1 MQVLD
6 LDALTLSSGSHE
18 SPSEGHCLLEV
29 VSMFAGEPFSDR
41 PRCVCPVLAAF
52 GRSWNDGLPDADRG
66 QLKQYIPRL
75 LNTWSSKAVEDRRA
89 LMAADWLIREFIP
102 AWLELTPALKLH
114 AEALR
119 AHPEIADAAGFLSI
133 APILLAAQKDTAA
146 AWDAARAAAWDAAR
160 DAAWD
165 AALDAA
171 WDAARAAA
179 RDAAWAAAWAAARDA
194 AGDAAWAAAWDA
206 AWAALKSTTERLQ
219 ISAHALYDRMINLTE
234 AA

>member
-6 LDALTLSSGSHE
+6 LDALTLSSGSHK

-75 LNTWSSKAVEDRRA
+75 LNTRSSKAVEDRRA

-119 AHPEIADAAGFLSI
+119 AHPEIADTAGFLSI
-133 APILLAAQKDTAA
+133 APILLAAREDAA
-146 AWDAARAAAWDAAR
+146 AARAAAWDAAWV
-160 DAAWD
+160 AAG
-165 AALDAA
+165 DAA
-171 WDAARAAA
+171 WDAAR
-179 RDAAWAAAWAAARDA
+179 DA
-194 AGDAAWAAAWDA
+194 AG
-206 AWAALKSTTERLQ
+206 AALKSTTERLQ